1 MMELK
6 EVMKKYNIR
15 PNKKMGQHFL
25 DDEIAISKIIEAANL
40 SKEDRVLEIGPGLG
54 ILTIPLCQRAKKV
67 VAVEKDRRF
76 ISILKDLT
84 SGFKNICILEDDVLK
99 LDLDKIK
106 EYLGD
111 KYKVVANLP
120 YYITSPII
128 MKLIQNRENLVS
140 AVIMVQKEVAK
151 RLVALP
157 STKDY
162 GILTIA
168 VSLYAD
174 VEYICDVLQDS
185 FIPPPKVDSAVVK
198 IIPKK
203 VPRVKLDNEKLF
215 FQVVEA
221 AFGERRKTLR
231 NSLKSRL
238 DIVEK
243 EQIDD
248 ILSRTKIDPT
258 RRGETLSLEEFAHIT
273 REISKT
279 FKAK

>member
-106 EYLGD
+106 EHLGD